1 MNLYTE
7 QQMRDA
13 IKMARN
19 GARSED
25 NIIDSLNFIKQH
37 SEVTMSNN
45 KQSMKTHLTTATI
58 LISLVLLIWAMAKID
73 AVFFGVLALSVL
85 GTMYAFIYLTIIRNK
100 GGNK

>member
-25 NIIDSLNFIKQH
+25 NIIDSLNFIKPYIELPSDEEIKIKSDEFELNSKVSLGMH
-37 SEVTMSNN
+37 
-45 KQSMKTHLTTATI
+45 
-58 LISLVLLIWAMAKID
+58 ISFEHGAKWMRDKIQ
-73 AVFFGVLALSVL
+73 
-85 GTMYAFIYLTIIRNK
+85 
-100 GGNK
+100 GGNNEQR